1 MATQKF
7 ISYLRVSTK
16 RQGQSGL
23 GIEAQRDAVADYL
36 AGVRARLVA
45 EYVEH
50 ESGTRSDRPELGRA
64 FAACRAHRATLV
76 VAKLDRLSRNAAFL
90 LTLRNSGVR
99 FVAADMPEAN
109 ELTVGVLALVA
120 EYEARAISERTKAAL
135 AAARKRGVKLGTPN
149 LSSEARASG
158 SRASARVRLRLAQQR
173 AGDLTPILDELRESG
188 LTSLRDLARALNE
201 RGIEAP
207 RGGDWSATTVS
218 RLLTRTRSLDA
229 PRGTLGEEVAKLSAL
244 S

>member
-1 MATQKF
+1 MPTEKF

-16 RQGQSGL
+16 RQGHSGL

-36 AGVRARLVA
+36 TEVRARFVA

-50 ESGTRSDRPELGRA
+50 ESGTRSDRPELSRA
-64 FAACRAHRATLV
+64 LASCRAHRATLV

-90 LTLRNSGVR
+90 LTLRDSGVK

-120 EYEARAISERTKAAL
+120 EYEARAISSRTKAAL
-135 AAARKRGVKLGTPN
+135 AAAGRRGIRLGTPN
-149 LSSEARASG
+149 LDAHARAMG
-158 SRASARVRLRLAQQR
+158 TRASAQVRLRLAQAR
-173 AGDLTPILDELRESG
+173 AQDLRPILDELRGGG
-188 LTSLRDLARALNE
+188 LTSLRGLAVALNE

-207 RGGDWSATTVS
+207 RGGDWSATAVS
-218 RLLTRTRSLDA
+218 RLLARTSSL
-229 PRGTLGEEVAKLSAL
+229 
-244 S
+244 